1 MYCFVGL
8 GNPSR
13 EYQAT
18 RHNIGFDAIT
28 GISDAHKI
36 SLTTKKHKA
45 VMGMGQ
51 MCGEKVILSQPQT
64 FMNLSGESVQ
74 PMLDF
79 YKIPASNLIVI
90 CDDINLPV
98 GQLRI
103 RAQGS
108 DGGHNGLK
116 NIIRHLGTNEF
127 IRIRI
132 GVGEKP
138 KNWDLADYVLG
149 RFSADEQQAMKEAIR
164 ETVSACETI
173 VTQGIDKA
181 MNQHNSKKKEN
192 T

>member
-1 MYCFVGL
+1 MYCFIGL

-28 GISDAHKI
+28 GISDTYKI
-36 SLTTKKHKA
+36 PLSAKKHKA
-45 VMGMGQ
+45 VMGMGDIH
-51 MCGEKVILSQPQT
+51 GERVILSQPQT
-64 FMNLSGESVQ
+64 YMNLSGESVK

-79 YKIPASNLIVI
+79 YKIPVSNLVVI

-103 RAQGS
+103 RAKGS

-116 NIIRHLGTNEF
+116 NIIKHIGTNEF

-138 KNWDLADYVLG
+138 QNWDLADYVLG
-149 RFSADEQQAMKEAIR
+149 RFPASEQPAMREAIQ
-164 ETVSACETI
+164 ETVHACETI
-173 VTQGIDKA
+173 VTQGIDRA
-181 MNQHNSKKKEN
+181 MNLYNGKKKEN
-192 T
+192 P